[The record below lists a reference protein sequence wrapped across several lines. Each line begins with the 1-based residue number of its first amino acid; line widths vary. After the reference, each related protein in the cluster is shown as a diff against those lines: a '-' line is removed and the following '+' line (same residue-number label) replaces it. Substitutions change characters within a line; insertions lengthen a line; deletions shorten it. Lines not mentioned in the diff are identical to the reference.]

1 MADTFEWHQGYQRE
15 AGPESRG
22 PQLST
27 GEPAGLPVG
36 GDEQQKYNMTNGE
49 WTTFNN
55 VRERLTNSHIF
66 PIDGKIIEV
75 LKLSHIDW
83 NGGKAYN
90 ELKKLYGAGKNL
102 RDPSLTRAFTCDY
115 DCGFIGT
122 SYEVADH
129 EETCPNRLD
138 EAGEVVDEAGWGKA
152 HKQHAAMEGHLIELE
167 EKVERVKVGVGDTRK
182 QEIQR
187 RERRKREKS
196 TGDKTASVVGE
207 AGDRGGGAAMATTL
221 GTGLDES
228 VAVVTPPQPKV
239 PSEDFDFVAEITT
252 ELVVGRRVKLDNLAA
267 ARAAAAAAGRSMR
280 PSDITL
286 QPHSPGT
293 IMEIVRDNSGKKMYR
308 IEVDAGENRD
318 YDNLYP
324 KKDLDPIPFGFE
336 FHRKEL
342 VHPWMQFY
350 RDALALHF
358 SKGQSDSQWEN
369 TYPNLDVARAV
380 LTRARFEHNEIVGRN
395 VLVDMDIPRVLI
407 RRGGIDTVAL
417 LEERGE
423 DGGVSG
429 EREKQLSIYNH
440 KEYDNLTDWE
450 DYEENV
456 QFDSPREDLERAHS
470 VVMVARRETLILA
483 EWEELNAIDKHVSN
497 KIAEEIIKRYGR
509 KQLREKGY
517 KEFTKKYRQ
526 YK

>member
-75 LKLSHIDW
+75 LKLPHIDW

-90 ELKKLYGAGKNL
+90 KLKKLYGAGKDL

-138 EAGEVVDEAGWGKA
+138 EAGEAVDEAGWGKA
-152 HKQHAAMEGHLIELE
+152 HKQHAAVEGRLIELE
-167 EKVERVKVGVGDTRK
+167 EKAERVKAGVGDTRK

-187 RERRKREKS
+187 RERRKRDKS

-252 ELVVGRRVKLDNLAA
+252 ELVVGRRIRLNLGAE
-267 ARAAAAAAGRSMR
+267 G
-280 PSDITL
+280 SDKSSWDWRVT
-286 QPHSPGT
+286 GT
-293 IMEIVRDNSGKKMYR
+293 IMEIVPGSSPQLNKYR
-308 IEVDAGENRD
+308 IEVD
-318 YDNLYP
+318 
-324 KKDLDPIPFGFE
+324 KDEATKYNKSYFATILVPIPFGFE

-342 VHPWMQFY
+342 VHPWMRFY
-350 RDALALHF
+350 RDALASHF
-358 SKGQSDSQWEN
+358 SRGQSDSQWEN
-369 TYPNLDVARAV
+369 KYPNLDVARAV

-450 DYEENV
+450 DHEENV